1 MTEKLKDLKINFD
14 YLPQFLLIKV
24 VARPSR
30 PQRPVRPIR

>member
-1 MTEKLKDLKINFD
+1 MRNFD
-14 YLPQFLLIKV
+14 YLPHVLLIKV